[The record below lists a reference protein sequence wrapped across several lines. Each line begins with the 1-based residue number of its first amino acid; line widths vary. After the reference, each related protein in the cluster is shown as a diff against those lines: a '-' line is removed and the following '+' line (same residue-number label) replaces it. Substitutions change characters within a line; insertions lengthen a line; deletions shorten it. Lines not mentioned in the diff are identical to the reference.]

1 MRTAAA
7 RFHASSA
14 GSRGASRTAAEPP
27 TAGAEAAGAEL
38 VGAALVLALLAAGGV
53 GVGVGAP
60 HADSKAATAT
70 DDRVDHQTVKRAG
83 TTAMT
88 ASFNEQ

>member
-14 GSRGASRTAAEPP
+14 GSRGANRTAPEPP
-27 TAGAEAAGAEL
+27 TAGGEAAGAEL
-38 VGAALVLALLAAGGV
+38 VGAALVLGLLAAG

-60 HADSKAATAT
+60 HADSKAAAAT
-70 DDRVDHQTVKRAG
+70 DDRVDHQTVNRAV